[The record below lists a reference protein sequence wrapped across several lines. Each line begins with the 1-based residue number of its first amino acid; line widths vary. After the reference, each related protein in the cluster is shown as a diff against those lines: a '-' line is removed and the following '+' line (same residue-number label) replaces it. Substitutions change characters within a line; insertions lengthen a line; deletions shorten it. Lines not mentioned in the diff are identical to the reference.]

1 MTSTAVIM
9 DTLPATHDHLSSSDN
24 KLNEFYSTYEIHSP
38 SPNSS
43 PLLNK
48 SSDSIV
54 NKMNSDSSLS
64 LTNRKESTL
73 KLPYPVLS
81 DHRDL
86 SLILASLQNETQT
99 TSKKIFNV
107 VKQIDECEQ
116 NLNLS
121 IYTENE
127 KKIFKVKRVK
137 LKQQLDA
144 LKKHERRVSLQIDFI
159 TTKTEIKCL
168 DDEQKQMEDNLNSDE
183 SQQIKI
189 LSGKLK
195 QKLDKM
201 KVYMR
206 TRNEQMKKI
215 MNGKKHLNDNK
226 KLSISSSQK
235 QQQQQHFNSSST
247 TTKDL
252 NRKRPS
258 TSANNS
264 LPNKR
269 LKSAAP
275 IVRLSSRV
283 TSHDLKNHSI
293 QPPIVRFINKT
304 TDSTINSTSP
314 TTPASSSSTSSPAL
328 HISTDIGNAANIIK
342 NSLQQNEL
350 PLVDDD
356 DDDDDDDD
364 ELNLELDIDELF
376 NEDSY
381 SEQTM
386 QRFKSGINEL
396 TCQFQVKQDIS
407 KI

>member
-99 TSKKIFNV
+99 TSKKISHV

-116 NLNLS
+116 NLISS

-137 LKQQLDA
+137 IKQQLDA

-235 QQQQQHFNSSST
+235 QQQQHFNSSST
-247 TTKDL
+247 TIKDL

-258 TSANNS
+258 TSTNNS
-264 LPNKR
+264 LANKR

-293 QPPIVRFINKT
+293 QAPIVRFINKT

-356 DDDDDDDD
+356 DDDDD